1 MVQSS
6 RRRAPHAS
14 VVDRAA
20 HAQRTPARYGMRPGG
35 LGTGGPPDGPQ
46 PAPRRPGHTAGAP
59 GAGGGLGGGGPP
71 PLVGG
76 SPPRGAPSAPRGPPP
91 RGPPPPRGGAGGPGP
106 APRGGS
112 PPPPPPP

>member
-20 HAQRTPARYGMRPGG
+20 HAQRTPARYGMRPGV

-46 PAPRRPGHTAGAP
+46 PAPRRPGHTAGALA
-59 GAGGGLGGGGPP
+59 AGGGLGGGGPP
-71 PLVGG
+71 PLGGG
-76 SPPRGAPSAPRGPPP
+76 SPHPAPPSPRPGPPRG
-91 RGPPPPRGGAGGPGP
+91 GPPPPPGGAGGGGP
-106 APRGGS
+106 
-112 PPPPPPP
+112 